1 MKGAP
6 QSSVVAILRWKE
18 IMIAR
23 NTDPTYKRSPT
34 NSYSTDSSSRG
45 LWILEIGESSQKII
59 EIDESREVIEISAGW
74 PSVRPQRQ
82 VAHTPMG
89 SRHRV
94 YSFYK
99 RKANKIFKFRCE

>member
-1 MKGAP
+1 
-6 QSSVVAILRWKE
+6 
-18 IMIAR
+18 
-23 NTDPTYKRSPT
+23 
-34 NSYSTDSSSRG
+34 
-45 LWILEIGESSQKII
+45 LEIGESSQKII

-82 VAHTPMG
+82 VAPTPMG

-99 RKANKIFKFRCE
+99 RKANKIFKLRCEQGFRVPNKRYLDYTGWVLGEPYCD